1 MSKKS
6 HQLSLRCALS
16 LSSIE
21 RLLAEEVSLK
31 PKSKS
36 LKRKRS
42 FKFLSMPMKKT
53 LMRSQRR
60 MRGYLPSMISK
71 ILGANTSMGER

>member
-1 MSKKS
+1 
-6 HQLSLRCALS
+6 
-16 LSSIE
+16 LSSTE
-21 RLLAEEVSLK
+21 KLLVEEVSLK

-42 FKFLSMPMKKT
+42 FKFLSMLMKKT
-53 LMRSQRR
+53 LMGSRRR
-60 MRGYLPSMISK
+60 MREYLPSMISK